1 MAGVL
6 GSMLGAPLTAIVFA
20 LGLTH
25 DTSALLP
32 LLLTVTV
39 AYGFT
44 SLVLR
49 RSIMTEKI
57 ARRGLHVWRE
67 YGVDPLERQH
77 VGELMSTQLVTLQAD
92 LPAQEAWVTHFGQG
106 QRHRA
111 YPVVRDGRLLGMLDR
126 QDFAEVAGQGRP
138 CADLLPPLDA
148 EMVLL
153 PTDTARTAAGR
164 LSALNVSR
172 LPVVADTQSMRLV
185 GLLALPDL
193 VMPAGRAMHE
203 ETHRERVR

>member
-1 MAGVL
+1 MLGAGLGLVAAPWLPGGSPGLWALVCMAGVL
-6 GSMLGAPLTAIVFA
+6 ASLLGAPLTAIVFA

-25 DTSALLP
+25 DTAALLP

-44 SLVLR
+44 TLLLR

-77 VGELMSTQLVTLQAD
+77 VGELMSTRLITLGAEV
-92 LPAQEAWVTHFGQG
+92 PAREAWASHFGQG

-111 YPVVRDGRLLGMLDR
+111 YPVVREGRLLGMLDR
-126 QDFAEVAGQGRP
+126 GDFEGAELDGRC
-138 CADLLPPLDA
+138 CADL
-148 EMVLL
+148 
-153 PTDTARTAAGR
+153 
-164 LSALNVSR
+164 
-172 LPVVADTQSMRLV
+172 
-185 GLLALPDL
+185 
-193 VMPAGRAMHE
+193 
-203 ETHRERVR
+203 